1 MATKPKLA
9 SLFTGKD
16 TAAEEKRE
24 ARAVKS
30 GKVSPA
36 QYARAE
42 KAEEKKEGEKPMA
55 KAALMKR
62 AKDMKSGK
70 LTPAAY
76 AKKEAKK

>member
-9 SLFTGKD
+9 SLFKGKD
-16 TAAEEKRE
+16 DAKEEKKE

-30 GKVSPA
+30 GKISPA
-36 QYARAE
+36 QYARGE
-42 KAEEKKEGEKPMA
+42 KMEGEKDS

-70 LTPAAY
+70 MTPAQY
-76 AKKEAKK
+76 AKKEAK